1 MTKISSD
8 KHFRDLKRQ
17 RRNLIIRNW
26 LNGVFIVLAILSI
39 IGVLVFDAGDV
50 RLYISY
56 GIAILA
62 ILIKMVESIFRMP
75 GIFNKL

>member
-8 KHFRDLKRQ
+8 KHFRELKRQ

-26 LNGVFIVLAILSI
+26 LNGIFIVLSLLAI
-39 IGVLVFDAGDV
+39 IGVLIFDAGDV

-62 ILIKMVESIFRMP
+62 ILIKMIESIFRMP

>member
-17 RRNLIIRNW
+17 RLNLVIRNW
-26 LNGVFIVLAILSI
+26 LNGIFIVLAILAI
-39 IGVLVFDAGDV
+39 IGVLVFHAGDV

-62 ILIKMVESIFRMP
+62 VLIKMVESIFRMP

>member
-26 LNGVFIVLAILSI
+26 LNGVFLVLAILSI
-39 IGVLVFDAGDV
+39 IGVLAFDAGDV

>member
-8 KHFRDLKRQ
+8 KHFRDLRRQ